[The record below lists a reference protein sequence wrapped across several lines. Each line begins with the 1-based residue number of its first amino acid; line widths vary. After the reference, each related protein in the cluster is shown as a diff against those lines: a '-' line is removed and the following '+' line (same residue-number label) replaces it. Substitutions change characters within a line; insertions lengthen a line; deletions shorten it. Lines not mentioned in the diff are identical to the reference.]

1 MDDQYTFNKKGLFVR
16 VMNGNLEGAMSRL
29 KRLMNQEGVT
39 KELRKRRFYE
49 KPTTKRRRKKAE
61 ARIRWL
67 RKKATLDPW
76 A

>member
-1 MDDQYTFNKKGLFVR
+1 MDEHYSFHKKGLTVR
-16 VMNGNLEGAMSRL
+16 VINGNLEGALSRL
-29 KRLMNQEGVT
+29 KRLMNQEGVN

-49 KPTTKRRRKKAE
+49 KPTTRRRREKAE

>member
-16 VMNGNLEGAMSRL
+16 VMNGNLEGALSRL

>member
-1 MDDQYTFNKKGLFVR
+1 MDEQYTFHKKGLFVR

-29 KRLMNQEGVT
+29 KRLMNQEGIT

-49 KPTTKRRRKKAE
+49 KPTTQRRRKKAE
-61 ARIRWL
+61 AKIRWL

>member
-16 VMNGNLEGAMSRL
+16 VMNGNLEGALSRL
-29 KRLMNQEGVT
+29 KRLMNQEGIT

-67 RKKATLDPW
+67 RKKAILDPW

>member
-1 MDDQYTFNKKGLFVR
+1 MDDYYINKKGLTVR
-16 VMNGNLEGAMSRL
+16 VLNGNLEGAMTQL
-29 KRLMNQEGVT
+29 KRRINQEGVM

-67 RKKATLDPW
+67 RKKSTLELW
-76 A
+76 

>member
-1 MDDQYTFNKKGLFVR
+1 MDDNYNFHKKGLTVR
-16 VMNGNLEGAMSRL
+16 VINGNLEGALSRL
-29 KRLMNQEGVT
+29 KRLMNQEGVN

-49 KPTTKRRRKKAE
+49 KPTTKRRREKAE